1 MRVCVCVNQK
11 RDISHQKAR
20 PDENKSSKGFQR
32 FLDVLNKG
40 VNVAT
45 LTKIMTSVRED
56 DRPQSLT
63 SHLNIKVQPSSP
75 RSAGREQEYGQNPR
89 SEDVEFW
96 KVASSDSPHK
106 SLSTPKD
113 SSLSDELPLQ
123 SCDGDQSY
131 SSCSGSLTHLDKTTL
146 TPEEEHKHKQAQ
158 HVLQAIGMNIEFEE
172 LGQMSHRIQER
183 LYGRKDS
190 DRGRLSK
197 PSREGDTIR
206 QLSPKLHNRSSS
218 SSRSTC
224 SPSPQ
229 KSRNKDSH
237 SFQQAETEKQHHI
250 QVHHSIDYGQKS
262 SSETLQESTDSE
274 VKSRES
280 AFPCGSYSQTLTYT
294 LPEGPPVPMMPM
306 YSPAGGPRLAFP
318 ALVPNL
324 SQPRPQL
331 CFPPVPPYPQPPP
344 VNVFP
349 AVLAQMQPLFPPPPF
364 TNPLVPPLNPPQ
376 KSKPLSRPRC
386 LQVIETK
393 QPS

>member
-1 MRVCVCVNQK
+1 
-11 RDISHQKAR
+11 
-20 PDENKSSKGFQR
+20 
-32 FLDVLNKG
+32 
-40 VNVAT
+40 
-45 LTKIMTSVRED
+45 MTSVTED

-63 SHLNIKVQPSSP
+63 SHLNTKDPPSSP
-75 RSAGREQEYGQNPR
+75 CSAGREQEYGQNPNPR
-89 SEDVEFW
+89 SEGVEFW
-96 KVASSDSPHK
+96 RVASSENPHK
-106 SLSTPKD
+106 SLSTPKE
-113 SSLSDELPLQ
+113 SSPSDERPPQ

-131 SSCSGSLTHLDKTTL
+131 SSCPGSLAHLDKITL

-197 PSREGDTIR
+197 HSREGDTIR
-206 QLSPKLHNRSSS
+206 GLSPKLHNRSSS

-237 SFQQAETEKQHHI
+237 SFQQEEVEKQHHL
-250 QVHHSIDYGQKS
+250 QAHHSADYGQKS
-262 SSETLQESTDSE
+262 NGETLQESTDSE
-274 VKSRES
+274 VKSRGN
-280 AFPCGSYSQTLTYT
+280 ALPCGSYSQTLTYSP
-294 LPEGPPVPMMPM
+294 PEVPPVPMMPM
-306 YSPAGGPRLAFP
+306 YSPAGSPRLTFP

-344 VNVFP
+344 LNIFP
-349 AVLAQMQPLFPPPPF
+349 AVLSQMQPLFPPPF
-364 TNPLVPPLNPPQ
+364 ANPLVPPLNPPQ
-376 KSKPLSRPRC
+376 KPKPLSRPRC